1 MTAWVDLDRSAPIS
15 RHLSSLCT
23 EASDSTY
30 VRDVDLKAWA
40 ELPGTIYCIRILYK
54 YSVFPLGF
62 FISFIFFPVCGINI
76 STFPE

>member
-40 ELPGTIYCIRILYK
+40 ELPGKFIAFALYINIQR
-54 YSVFPLGF
+54 FP
-62 FISFIFFPVCGINI
+62 SFLYFLYFFPMCGINI
-76 STFPE
+76 FTFPE

>member
-40 ELPGTIYCIRILYK
+40 EQPGTIYCIRI
-54 YSVFPLGF
+54 
-62 FISFIFFPVCGINI
+62 FI
-76 STFPE
+76 